1 MDYDLGYEY
10 GLGYAFWIVCGL
22 EPGLGW
28 GLEYGRHGRRCR
40 LGCYL
45 EYESGHG
52 RGCGLF
58 RICIRIWGRIGVML
72 IGLWIRMMVGIWIRI
87 FIRIWIRVRTY
98 TWF

>member
-28 GLEYGRHGRRCR
+28 GLEHGGHGRRCR
-40 LGCYL
+40 LGCYF

-52 RGCGLF
+52 IGCGLF
-58 RICIRIWGRIGVML
+58 
-72 IGLWIRMMVGIWIRI
+72 
-87 FIRIWIRVRTY
+87 
-98 TWF
+98 